1 MDIRTLQTTI
11 IDALEDIKAQD
22 IQVFDTQ
29 HLTSLFDRIIIASG
43 SSNRHTRSLAMS
55 VRDQVRHADG
65 EVISIEG
72 LESGEWVLVDCGD
85 VVVHI
90 MQPMIRE
97 YYKLEQMW
105 GDKPV
110 AVKLGGKKIL
120 SAQLNDYDEDKDDV
134 VEEKNLEQKASV
146 KKTASKKVAA
156 KKTPVVKK
164 VASKKTVAKKAVKVS
179 AKNTTKSVSKKS
191 GAGQS
196 VVAKKTSASA
206 VKKPSARI
214 SKAKS

>member
-11 IDALEDIKAQD
+11 IDALEDMKAQD
-22 IQVFDTQ
+22 ILVFDTQ

-55 VRDQVRHADG
+55 VRDQVKNTDG
-65 EVISIEG
+65 QVLSIEG

-85 VVVHI
+85 AVVHI

-110 AVKLGGKKIL
+110 AVKLGSKKLPLKQL
-120 SAQLNDYDEDKDDV
+120 SAHDEDQDEVADETNIAVKT
-134 VEEKNLEQKASV
+134 AV
-146 KKTASKKVAA
+146 KKAASKKVATKVPAAKKVAA
-156 KKTPVVKK
+156 KKT
-164 VASKKTVAKKAVKVS
+164 VAKKA
-179 AKNTTKSVSKKS
+179 AKAPAKSTTKSASKKS
-191 GAGQS
+191 SSGQS
-196 VVAKKTSASA
+196 IAVKKASASTL
-206 VKKPSARI
+206 KKPSARI
-214 SKAKS
+214 PKTKP

>member
-11 IDALEDIKAQD
+11 IDALEDMKAQD
-22 IQVFDTQ
+22 ILVFDTQ

-55 VRDQVRHADG
+55 VRDQVRSADG
-65 EVISIEG
+65 QVLSIEG

-85 VVVHI
+85 AVVHI

-110 AVKLGGKKIL
+110 AVKLGSKKLPLKQL
-120 SAQLNDYDEDKDDV
+120 SAHEGNQGDV
-134 VEEKNLEQKASV
+134 AEEKNIAVKAAV
-146 KKTASKKVAA
+146 KKAASKKVATKVPAAKKVAA
-156 KKTPVVKK
+156 KKT
-164 VASKKTVAKKAVKVS
+164 
-179 AKNTTKSVSKKS
+179 
-191 GAGQS
+191 
-196 VVAKKTSASA
+196 VAKKTVKAAAAKSTTKSASKKSSASQSAAVKKASASA
-206 VKKPSARI
+206 LKKPSARI
-214 SKAKS
+214 PKAKP